1 MSNDS
6 TILGYIHDG
15 YTLPGYIAAAPRLYP
30 ALRFT
35 FRPILSQNRAVIFR
49 QIASANDPR
58 REESLAAQAV
68 KAQLVDWDLKD
79 HKGEVVP
86 IDVPS
91 ILRMQPRLMNRLF
104 RVLMGDEAGDE
115 DPNLSDGQR
124 SDAAEAEL
132 VAALAG
138 CTPEEAAAKNYSAG

>member
-6 TILGYIHDG
+6 TLGYIHDG
-15 YTLPGYIAAAPRLYP
+15 YTMAGYIAAAPRLYP

-35 FRPILSQNRAVIFR
+35 FRPILSQNRAVVFR

-68 KAQLVDWDLKD
+68 KAQLVDWDLQD

-104 RVLMGDEAGDE
+104 RIVMGDEAGDE
-115 DPNLSDGQR
+115 DPHLSDDQR

-132 VAALAG
+132 AAALAG
-138 CTPEEAAAKNYSAG
+138 NSPEEAAVKNSSAG